1 MLEIVKIEEIFFS
14 LTKIYIISV
23 RWHNDEYRGGPVL
36 RGYSGIQFAL
46 NVYNHKQ
53 NNCRTNWIKC
63 VYSYISTKLL
73 LVLWYLCFSKMQF

>member
-53 NNCRTNWIKC
+53 KNVEPTESNVFIL
-63 VYSYISTKLL
+63 I
-73 LVLWYLCFSKMQF
+73 FSN